1 MAQYE
6 VSTRDTMPR
15 KPSRSKDSGRR
26 CFVFGQAQGIFNPE
40 THVVCSWNKLLNE
53 LHLTEEAAL
62 LAVATNDDL
71 GAKLRTF
78 AARAPR
84 TLCSRRRVNADEAGS
99 GIWRRVPGHSEFA
112 QMGCRRGVTWG
123 A

>member
-1 MAQYE
+1 
-6 VSTRDTMPR
+6 MPR

-78 AARAPR
+78 VLRVHHAHYVPEDVLMLMKLGRESGDGSLAIRN
-84 TLCSRRRVNADEAGS
+84 LRRWDADAE
-99 GIWRRVPGHSEFA
+99 
-112 QMGCRRGVTWG
+112 
-123 A
+123 